1 MTLTLRPL
9 TASERALLDKLVET
23 SFPGSNEIKAQ
34 LQSIKVRTIDDD
46 GSLELVS
53 TSGPAAKVTGRV
65 PVEGELLDRDG
76 VGVHVLLHVVGGRIT
91 ELEVYK
97 EDGSEVLNP
106 LDHER
111 MIVTIRS

>member
-1 MTLTLRPL
+1 MTLRPL

-34 LQSIKVRTIDDD
+34 LQSIQVRKIDDE

-53 TSGPAAKVTGRV
+53 TSGPAAMVTERV
-65 PVEGELLDRDG
+65 PVEGELRDRDG
-76 VGVHVLLHVVGGRIT
+76 VGVHVLLHVVEGRIT
-91 ELEVYK
+91 ELEVFK
-97 EDGSEVLNP
+97 EDGSEVLDP

-111 MIVTIRS
+111 MTVTVLT